1 LTQGWTQTLARH
13 LQQAEA
19 GDPAYLNPGAV
30 GFQAFA
36 DTLFH
41 CPLVLGRGHVD
52 EVDDDQATDITQTQ
66 LAGNFLGGFEVGLQG
81 SFLDVSALGRAG
93 RVDVDGYQGLGVV
106 DDDGAAGGQFDLTVE
121 GGLDLALDLEAV
133 EQRDAVFV
141 QLDLAGVLRHHL
153 TDEVECLVTLGR
165 VVNQYMTDIRAQVVA
180 DGADDDVA
188 FLIDQ
193 EGAAAL
199 AGGGLDRL
207 PQLQQ
212 IIQVRLQF
220 LGAAAQ

>member
-1 LTQGWTQTLARH
+1 QGQVLDVADSAAAVTARADDAARLTQGGTQTLARH

-19 GDPAYLNPGAV
+19 GDPVYLNACAV
-30 GFQAFA
+30 GCQAFT
-36 DTLFH
+36 DTPFH
-41 CPLVLGRGHVD
+41 GTLVLVLGQVY

-81 SFLDVSALGRAG
+81 SFLDVSTLGRAG
-93 RVDVDGYQGLGVV
+93 RVDVDGHQGLGVV

-153 TDEVECLVTLGR
+153 TDEVESLIAHGR
-165 VVNQYMTDIRAQVVA
+165 VVDQYFTDI
-180 DGADDDVA
+180 
-188 FLIDQ
+188 LT
-193 EGAAAL
+193 
-199 AGGGLDRL
+199 
-207 PQLQQ
+207 
-212 IIQVRLQF
+212 
-220 LGAAAQ
+220 